1 MPDFKKMTSIEHYI
15 IKSTTLLEED
25 TTDDLIE
32 YFIQGYSDSIT
43 SHIIEEFNS
52 KVECITSLEEYVY
65 LEGHRVGDFDFNLGR
80 YSTNFAEFRG
90 IYKETI
96 KSALMVSYL
105 PDSVNVLNWW
115 IVQLKEK
122 LGWQIPVIACFSE

>member
-80 YSTNFAEFRG
+80 YSTNFDEFRG

-122 LGWQIPVIACFSE
+122 LG

>member
-1 MPDFKKMTSIEHYI
+1 MYIKEVLMPDFKKMTSIEHYI
-15 IKSTTLLEED
+15 VKSTTLLEED

-65 LEGHRVGDFDFNLGR
+65 LEGHRVGDFDFNLGK
-80 YSTNFAEFRG
+80 YSTNFDEFRG

-122 LGWQIPVIACFSE
+122 LG